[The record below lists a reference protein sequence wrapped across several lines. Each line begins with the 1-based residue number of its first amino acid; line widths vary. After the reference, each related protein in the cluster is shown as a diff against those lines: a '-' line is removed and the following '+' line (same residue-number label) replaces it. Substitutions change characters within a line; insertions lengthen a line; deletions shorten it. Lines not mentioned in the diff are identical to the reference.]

1 MLNLMQLAAK
11 NEASAYFRGPSA
23 SAPAAGQT
31 AEPVL
36 RNVVGLGI
44 GKKSIGGSNLVGEDV
59 VRVYVRELLPD
70 ENIPEQF
77 EGLPTEVIE
86 VGQIIAYERLTTW
99 HRLNHHRPTS
109 CGVSVGHPNTTAG
122 TLGCLVQKEG
132 NHYILSNNHVL
143 AASNTA
149 NAGDLV
155 IQPGRADGGITPN
168 DEIATLEPY
177 QSIDFAGNPN
187 HIDAAIAL
195 VGPNNQTKVEPEII
209 DIGRPKPTTKTAMI
223 GQAVRKH
230 GRTTGQ
236 TLGVIE
242 DSSANVGVYFGNS
255 YAQFEDQIVIKGVG
269 SAPFSQGGD
278 SGSLIVDAVTLEPVA
293 LLFAGS
299 DESGLTIA
307 NPINRVLEYYQVTI
321 VG

>member
-1 MLNLMQLAAK
+1 MLNPMQLAAK

-23 SAPAAGQT
+23 SALVTEQT
-31 AEPVL
+31 PEPVSK
-36 RNVVGLGI
+36 NVVGLGI
-44 GKKSIGGSNLVGEDV
+44 GKKSMSSSNLVGGDV
-59 VRVYVRELLPD
+59 VRVYVRKLLPD

-86 VGQIIAYERLTTW
+86 IGRITAYEKLTTW
-99 HRLNHHRPTS
+99 HRLNHHRPTA
-109 CGVSVGHPNTTAG
+109 CGVSVGHPNITAG
-122 TLGCLVQKEG
+122 TLGCLVEKEG
-132 NHYILSNNHVL
+132 KHYILSNNHVL

-149 NAGDLV
+149 DAGDLV
-155 IQPGRADGGITPN
+155 IQPGRADGGMDPN

-177 QSIDFAGNPN
+177 QSIDFAGNSN

-195 VGPNNQTKVEPEII
+195 VGPSSQTNVDPEII
-209 DIGRPKPTTKTAMI
+209 DIGRPKSTTKTALI
-223 GQAVRKH
+223 GQTVRKH

-242 DSSANVGVYFGNS
+242 DNSANVGVYFGNS
-255 YAQFEDQIVIKGVG
+255 YAQFVDQIVIKGVG
-269 SAPFSQGGD
+269 SAPFSQSGD

-307 NPINRVLEYYQVTI
+307 NPINRVLEHYQVTI